1 MTDTPEPVEI
11 ESRIARDLAKKAAI
25 AAPIL
30 VVGIGAW
37 RGVDAGAAVALAFAV
52 VVANFLASAALLAW
66 TARRT
71 PELLMGVAMMSFIGR
86 LVLITAIGVGIKAL
100 DIVDWPVFCITLVVG
115 YLGLLFWEM
124 RSISLS
130 LASPGLKPRPS
141 THAGVDR

>member
-1 MTDTPEPVEI
+1 MTETPESVEI

-37 RGVDAGAAVALAFAV
+37 RGVDAGAAVALAFV
-52 VVANFLASAALLAW
+52 VVVVNFLASAALLGW

-100 DIVDWPVFCITLVVG
+100 DIVDWPVFCITLVAG

-141 THAGVDR
+141 THAGVDS

>member
-1 MTDTPEPVEI
+1 MSDAPAPIEVE
-11 ESRIARDLAKKAAI
+11 SLIARDLAKKAVI
-25 AAPIL
+25 AAPLFI
-30 VVGIGAW
+30 VGIGAW

-52 VVANFLASAALLAW
+52 VVVNFLGSAAVLAW

-71 PELLMGVAMMSFIGR
+71 PELLMGVAMMSFLGR
-86 LVLITAIGVGIKAL
+86 LVLITAIGAGIKAL

-141 THAGVDR
+141 THAGVNR